1 MARSL
6 GTLSRSLAAA
16 LAVTLAAAP
25 AAAQSLDIGTHTGGG
40 CCDGLTRGYSFVAPT
55 SFFINS
61 LSVRGATGSAQDAT
75 IQVLRFNSAIP
86 LFPAASN
93 DFTSLFFQAGSTSA
107 LVNIAVNAGDVIAVL
122 GYANGG
128 TPYNSEGSPY
138 LSSIGGNAVTLYR
151 TGFQD
156 VGMAHDVWVESGS
169 AIGMIDMEYSLSHAA
184 VVPEPA
190 TVVLLGTGLAAVGIV
205 ARRRRRQPTA

>member
-6 GTLSRSLAAA
+6 GILSVAAVA
-16 LAVTLAAAP
+16 LTLAAAP
-25 AAAQSLDIGTHTGGG
+25 VAAQSFDLGTYSGGG
-40 CCDGLTRGYSFVAPT
+40 CCGGLTRGYSFVAPT
-55 SFFINS
+55 DFFINS

-75 IQVLRFNSAIP
+75 IQVLLFNSALP
-86 LFPAASN
+86 VFPGSSN

-107 LVNIAVNAGDVIAVL
+107 LVNIAVNAGDRIAVL

-128 TPYNSEGSPY
+128 TPYNTEGSPY
-138 LSSIGGNAVTLYR
+138 LSSIGGEAVTLYR

-156 VGMAHDVWVESGS
+156 VGMAHDVWIETGS
-169 AIGMIDMEYSLSHAA
+169 SIGMIDMEYSLTTPA

-190 TVVLLGTGLAAVGIV
+190 TVVLLGSGLAAVGIV
-205 ARRRRRQPTA
+205 ARRRRRQPAD

>member
-6 GTLSRSLAAA
+6 GTLSIAA

-25 AAAQSLDIGTHTGGG
+25 AAAQSLDLGTYSGSG
-40 CCDGLTRGYSFVAPT
+40 CCGGLTRGYTFVAPT

-61 LSVRGATGSAQDAT
+61 LSIHGATGAAQDAT
-75 IQVLRFNSAIP
+75 IQVLRFNSAVP
-86 LFPAASN
+86 TYPSASN

-107 LVNIAVNAGDVIAVL
+107 LVNIAVSEGDRIVVL
-122 GYANGG
+122 GYANGF
-128 TPYNSEGSPY
+128 TPYNTEGSPY
-138 LSSIGGNAVTLYR
+138 VSSIGGEAVTLYR
-151 TGFQD
+151 AGFQD
-156 VGMAHDVWVESGS
+156 VGMAHDVWIESSS
-169 AIGMIDMEYSLSHAA
+169 ALGMIDMQYSLTNAA

-205 ARRRRRQPTA
+205 ARRRRRQPAD